1 MFSCTSTSVASSS
14 SVRRPES
21 KDTNPKKR
29 VSLNTKSKST
39 PKDVKKSQ
47 SSVRLVSNKNDT
59 MNLNASE
66 LNANVLK
73 AKTVNAVNDG
83 SNHVCVSCGKNVFML
98 SYDKCVARYAL
109 SPNSRVKR
117 TLFTSPVVAKSSKLG
132 TTPVVAK
139 SRFSVAT
146 PLKATN
152 KVSSASSLT
161 PESRQ
166 SRTLSTYMKNKI
178 ATSRKWQKW
187 LNTNQVSIGRP
198 RVQLPKSHLVF
209 LRVVRGQ
216 ELTLKHR
223 LTLRNGC
230 SKHMTENL
238 KLLSN
243 FIEKFMG
250 TFCFGN
256 DNFAAI
262 TGYGDYVQGNLTIC
276 HVYYVEGLRHNLFL
290 VGQFCDGDL
299 EVAFRSNT
307 CFVWNLEGED
317 LLTGSR
323 DSNLYTI
330 SISKMTASS
339 PVCLMSKATS
349 TKSWLWHKRLSHLN
363 FGTMNNLTKQDLVD
377 GLPTFKYDKDHLCSA
392 YEQGKS
398 KKATFLPNS
407 LCYPT
412 NDRDDL
418 GKMRP
423 KANIEYY
430 ATRTPE
436 AQIIPLQNTLDNED
450 TSSSSSIIV
459 EDHDAPQIVSL
470 SEEPIVNKPTTPDF
484 DNHSDEQVQ
493 EDVAELDGNTSMN
506 PFVTL
511 EWTMNHPIKQ
521 VIGNPSK
528 PVTIRSRLYTDAE
541 MCMYSLTVSTTEPT
555 NIKEAM
561 LDQSWIESMQ
571 DELNQFKR
579 LDVWELVERPT
590 DINVIKVKWLWKN
603 KTDAKNTVLS
613 KEYLKST
620 RIEHGFKRAFMSLF
634 GQDGDTFT
642 STMLLHIDQLQKQLD
657 KDEFQEDG
665 SVEAFW
671 TSTLPNTLESKLNSS
686 EKTLLQNMGN
696 VKKSVTE
703 RTRHKRLYDR
713 RVNKRH
719 MQKQE
724 SKVDL
729 GKALDAGLVVRE
741 SSGKEYGKQDTS
753 SRLGNDTNTDDAYIR
768 LIYDEEPMAGVQL
781 NAECN
786 IFVTEQQHTEQPEI
800 INEEVNLCAK
810 VKSHKTR
817 NSNETVDQKSHIQ
830 KPGRQIFTRHIFYP
844 NKSSVV
850 YEKTSPRSC
859 LRWKPTGRN
868 LNTIGLR
875 WVPTGKIFTSC
886 TGKVDSEPPHGSNVD
901 ISKIHKCK
909 QTLDLSAERNSQSE
923 VAEKDDISETSS
935 SAVHAADTPDQ
946 RQQQNT
952 TPSTSTT
959 VAVDTPPLS
968 IQTTIYT
975 TSQAPTVTATEN
987 INQAETYEEYAQ
999 VNKDKL
1005 STSSVH
1011 RRDHPLEQVIGNPS
1025 QSIRIRR
1032 QLETDGEMCMFALT
1046 VSRTEPK
1053 NIKEAM
1059 VDSVWIEAIH
1069 EEIHQFE

>member
-398 KKATFLPNS
+398 KKATFLPKLILSSSGSDNGTAFKNKKLWSYYEKLGIMHQTSIAPTPQQNGVVKRRNRTFIEAARMMLVFSKLPEFLWAEAISTTCFTQNRSFIHTRYNKTPYELIKGRKPNVQYFHVFGS

-412 NDRDDL
+412 NDHDDL
-418 GKMRP
+418 RKMRP
-423 KANIEYY
+423 KADIEYY

-436 AQIIPLQNTLDNED
+436 LSDNFAANTLDNED
-450 TSSSSSIIV
+450 TPSYSSIII
-459 EDHDAPQIVSL
+459 EDHDAP
-470 SEEPIVNKPTTPDF
+470 
-484 DNHSDEQVQ
+484 
-493 EDVAELDGNTSMN
+493 
-506 PFVTL
+506 
-511 EWTMNHPIKQ
+511 
-521 VIGNPSK
+521 
-528 PVTIRSRLYTDAE
+528 
-541 MCMYSLTVSTTEPT
+541 
-555 NIKEAM
+555 
-561 LDQSWIESMQ
+561 
-571 DELNQFKR
+571 
-579 LDVWELVERPT
+579 
-590 DINVIKVKWLWKN
+590 
-603 KTDAKNTVLS
+603 
-613 KEYLKST
+613 
-620 RIEHGFKRAFMSLF
+620 
-634 GQDGDTFT
+634 
-642 STMLLHIDQLQKQLD
+642 
-657 KDEFQEDG
+657 
-665 SVEAFW
+665 
-671 TSTLPNTLESKLNSS
+671 
-686 EKTLLQNMGN
+686 
-696 VKKSVTE
+696 
-703 RTRHKRLYDR
+703 
-713 RVNKRH
+713 
-719 MQKQE
+719 
-724 SKVDL
+724 
-729 GKALDAGLVVRE
+729 
-741 SSGKEYGKQDTS
+741 
-753 SRLGNDTNTDDAYIR
+753 
-768 LIYDEEPMAGVQL
+768 
-781 NAECN
+781 
-786 IFVTEQQHTEQPEI
+786 
-800 INEEVNLCAK
+800 
-810 VKSHKTR
+810 
-817 NSNETVDQKSHIQ
+817 
-830 KPGRQIFTRHIFYP
+830 
-844 NKSSVV
+844 
-850 YEKTSPRSC
+850 
-859 LRWKPTGRN
+859 
-868 LNTIGLR
+868 
-875 WVPTGKIFTSC
+875 
-886 TGKVDSEPPHGSNVD
+886 
-901 ISKIHKCK
+901 
-909 QTLDLSAERNSQSE
+909 
-923 VAEKDDISETSS
+923 
-935 SAVHAADTPDQ
+935 
-946 RQQQNT
+946 
-952 TPSTSTT
+952 
-959 VAVDTPPLS
+959 
-968 IQTTIYT
+968 
-975 TSQAPTVTATEN
+975 
-987 INQAETYEEYAQ
+987 
-999 VNKDKL
+999 
-1005 STSSVH
+1005 
-1011 RRDHPLEQVIGNPS
+1011 
-1025 QSIRIRR
+1025 
-1032 QLETDGEMCMFALT
+1032 
-1046 VSRTEPK
+1046 
-1053 NIKEAM
+1053 
-1059 VDSVWIEAIH
+1059 
-1069 EEIHQFE
+1069 